1 MILLCSGIVWCSIVW
16 STLPAVVRRS
26 PSGRV
31 APRRRSSV
39 RCGPGVCLLWA
50 LREPVGRTMSPP
62 AAMLQHDSDQRRIGT
77 KEKSPRHTQQELLTC
92 HNLYRLQQ
100 PGCAYYITG
109 PEKKQE
115 GRALFVCL
123 LYPLLSVRCGY
134 IVDTSGAHCG
144 HISARCCVLTHKE
157 RPEGDPP
164 VAPPNQRSL
173 RARENA
179 TRAQLSRPGS
189 LLFYHRRYQITSDP
203 DRRKA
208 PGCCRGPRG

>member
-1 MILLCSGIVWCSIVW
+1 MLSLSLHFRKSKKSICFLLPPAPDPLRGGEGVILLCSGIVWCSIVW

-50 LREPVGRTMSPP
+50 LREPVRRTMSPP
-62 AAMLQHDSDQRRIGT
+62 AAMLQHDSDQLRIQT

-115 GRALFVCL
+115 GRVLFVCL
-123 LYPLLSVRCGY
+123 LYPFCLYIVSILWTLRAH
-134 IVDTSGAHCG
+134 IVDT
-144 HISARCCVLTHKE
+144 
-157 RPEGDPP
+157 
-164 VAPPNQRSL
+164 
-173 RARENA
+173 
-179 TRAQLSRPGS
+179 
-189 LLFYHRRYQITSDP
+189 
-203 DRRKA
+203 
-208 PGCCRGPRG
+208 